1 MGIANA
7 ILDDSQKKSRRKIV
21 VFEIEH
27 ESSLAPAM
35 SLEKLGFDIEILNT
49 DRNGFAK
56 IMQFMEICDDS
67 CALVIVQHANTEI
80 ASIQNIKQIATI
92 AHENGALFHCD
103 CVGSFCNIKLDVSDI
118 GMDSASF
125 SGHKIGAPKGIG
137 ALYLKS
143 GTPCKPIMYG
153 GSQENELRPGT
164 QPVALA
170 DCFAKAAQSAID
182 NLKENRKKFNE
193 FLTFL
198 ALEIVK
204 LDGVRLTVGFPE
216 NKMGY
221 L

>member
-7 ILDDSQKKSRRKIV
+7 ILDDPLKKDRRKVI

-27 ESSLAPAM
+27 ESCLAPAM
-35 SLEKLGFDIEILNT
+35 SLEKLGFDVELLPT

-56 IMQFMEICDDS
+56 ILNFMEICDET

-80 ASIQNIKQIATI
+80 ASIQNVKQIVTI
-92 AHENGALFHCD
+92 AHEKGAYFHCD
-103 CVGSFCNIKLDVSDI
+103 CVGTFCNTKLDVGKI
-118 GMDSASF
+118 GMDSASI

-137 ALYLKS
+137 ALYLKN

-153 GSQENELRPGT
+153 GSQEKELRPGT

-170 DCFAKAAQSAID
+170 DCFAKAAQNAID
-182 NLKENRKKFNE
+182 NSKANRKKFSE
-193 FLTFL
+193 FLSFL
-198 ALEIVK
+198 ASEIRK
-204 LDGVRLTVGFPE
+204 LNGVRLTVGFPE
-216 NKMGY
+216 NKLGY